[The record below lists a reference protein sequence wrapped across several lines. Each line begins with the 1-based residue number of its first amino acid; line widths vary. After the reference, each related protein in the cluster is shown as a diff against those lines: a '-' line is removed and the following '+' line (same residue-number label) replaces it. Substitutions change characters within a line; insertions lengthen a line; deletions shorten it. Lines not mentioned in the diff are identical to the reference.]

1 MAEGFIF
8 PISLSIIYIWQS
20 CRYKDLVCMCA
31 FVCVLCYILGFQ
43 SDQTPLAGQQTLL
56 LLSLLFLKKIKIRKA
71 YFSGKN

>member
-1 MAEGFIF
+1 
-8 PISLSIIYIWQS
+8 
-20 CRYKDLVCMCA
+20 MCA